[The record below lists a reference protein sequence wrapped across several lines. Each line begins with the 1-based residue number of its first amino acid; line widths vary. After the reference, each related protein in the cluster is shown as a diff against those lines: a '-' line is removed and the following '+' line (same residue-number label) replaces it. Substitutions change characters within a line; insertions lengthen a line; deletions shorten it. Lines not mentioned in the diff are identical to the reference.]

1 MAIDER
7 TRHEMYSG
15 LEEKLGS
22 PVADALMA
30 HLPPVGWADVAT
42 KQDIAALEAVT
53 RLEIGSIEHDV
64 GSLKQA
70 VASVKDEVASLKQGV
85 ASVKDEVASVKQD
98 VSSVKQDVASV
109 KQDLVMVNERLAE
122 IHRLMLWLFSTQL
135 ALTGLM
141 IGIAK
146 VT

>member
-64 GSLKQA
+64 GSLKQ
-70 VASVKDEVASLKQGV
+70 EVASL
-85 ASVKDEVASVKQD
+85 KDEVASVKQE
-98 VSSVKQDVASV
+98 VASVKQDVASV
-109 KQDLVMVNERLAE
+109 KQDLVVVNERLGE